1 MSSPRPPCLFA
12 ICEVRPHLFIAGY
25 ASVEET
31 KLRHFGITHCV
42 DATNIPKTK
51 RLSSCEYLCVSLDDS
66 MAANATRHFQNTAD
80 FVAQA
85 QQKGGK
91 VLIYCAAGV
100 SRAATLTIMALVI
113 NEGFTLRDAYY
124 RVLESRPIIAPNL
137 GFWRQM
143 IAWEAERN
151 GGRATVTLLKG
162 MRTPVP
168 DVYLHKSEHRPQFD
182 SEQRQPPH
190 PKSEDHFI
198 MDPKTKK

>member
-1 MSSPRPPCLFA
+1 MSLSFSSSSNFSPSSPRPPCLFA
-12 ICEVRPHLFIAGY
+12 ICEVRPHLYIAGY
-25 ASVEET
+25 ASVEEA
-31 KLRHFGITHCV
+31 KLRSLGITHCV

-51 RLSSCEYLCVSLDDS
+51 RVPFCEYLCVPIDDS
-66 MAANATRHFQNTAD
+66 LAANANRHFQDTAD

-91 VLIYCAAGV
+91 TLIYCAAGV

-151 GGRATVTLLKG
+151 GGRATVALLKG

-168 DVYLHKSEHRPQFD
+168 DVYLHKSEHSPHF
-182 SEQRQPPH
+182 EQQRS
-190 PKSEDHFI
+190 K
-198 MDPKTKK
+198 